1 MKPLPLPPEPVPP
14 PPAPVSAHRQVLAAY
29 DRIGEVDRPELWIT
43 LRPCEDA
50 LVDAKAVDER
60 VRAGE
65 SLPLA
70 GMLVA
75 VKDNVDVAGMPTTAG
90 CPAYAYTPDA
100 TATAVRRLTQAGAVV
115 LGKTN
120 LDQFATGLLGTR
132 SPFGT
137 VASAKDPAK
146 IAGGSSSGSAV
157 AVALGLVDVA
167 IGTDLAGSVRVP
179 AAFNGIVGI
188 KPTLGLVPRTG
199 VVSSAR
205 SYDCVGVFA
214 RTVAEARRALAVMT
228 GPDPADP
235 ASRVWPDEVRLAA
248 GEPAGVAVPDAAGLR
263 ALSEEGR
270 QAFARVVGELLVAG
284 VAVQTIDIAPFL
296 EVAQLLHDGAL
307 AAERYAALGE
317 IVERNSQDVDP
328 AVAAVILAAREVPA
342 HRLAADRARVEEAK
356 IRATAALEGIDALLL
371 PTAPEHPS
379 FAAVETDPAGVDRRL
394 GTYTT
399 CVNLLDLAAV
409 AVPAGRADGSPFGV
423 SVIARAFDDQIALDL
438 AALLTGEQL
447 KDPYPSGGT
456 DLVVFGAHLRGQPLN
471 HRLTELG
478 ARFRDEVLTAERY
491 RMVALP
497 ARMPQP
503 GVVRA
508 KAGAALTGER
518 WTISPGG
525 LGRFLA
531 GLPEPLVL
539 GEIELAGGAT
549 AVGVQCTAETAAT
562 AKDITEFG
570 DWRAYLRHLTATRP
584 LRPER
589 APASG

>member
-70 GMLVA
+70 GMLIA
-75 VKDNVDVAGMPTTAG
+75 VQDNVDVAGMPTTAG
-90 CPAYAYTPDA
+90 CLAYAYTPDA

-132 SPFGT
+132 SPFGA

-146 IAGGSSSGSAV
+146 IAGGSGSGSAV
-157 AVALGLVDVA
+157 AVALCLVDVA

-179 AAFNGIVGI
+179 AACNGIVGI

-199 VVSSAR
+199 VVSTAR
-205 SYDCVGVFA
+205 SYDCVGLFA
-214 RTVAEARRALAVMT
+214 RTVAAARRALVVMT

-235 ASRVWPDEVRLAA
+235 ASRAWPQEVRLAA
-248 GEPAGVAVPDAAGLR
+248 GQPATVAVPDAAGLR
-263 ALSEEGR
+263 VLSEEGR
-270 QAFARVVGELLVAG
+270 QAFAHVVGELLVAG
-284 VAVQTIDIAPFL
+284 VAVQTIGIAPLL
-296 EVAQLLHDGAL
+296 EVAKLLDDGAL

-317 IVERNSQDVDP
+317 FVERDSPDVDP
-328 AVAAVILAAREVPA
+328 AVAAAILAAREVPA
-342 HRLAADRARVEEAK
+342 HRLAADRERVEEAK
-356 IRATAALEGIDALLL
+356 LRAAAALAGIDALLL
-371 PTAPEHPS
+371 PTVPEHPS
-379 FAAVETDPAGVDRRL
+379 FAAVEADPAGADRRL

-399 CVNLLDLAAV
+399 FVTLLDLAAV
-409 AVPAGRADGSPFGV
+409 SVPAGRADGSPFGV
-423 SVIARAFDDQIALDL
+423 SVVTRAFDDQIALDL
-438 AALLTGEQL
+438 AALLAGEQL

-471 HRLTELG
+471 HRLTALG

-497 ARMPQP
+497 GTPQP

-508 KAGAALTGER
+508 KPGAALTGER

-539 GEIELAGGAT
+539 GEIELEDGGT
-549 AVGVQCTAETAAT
+549 AIGVQCTAETAAT